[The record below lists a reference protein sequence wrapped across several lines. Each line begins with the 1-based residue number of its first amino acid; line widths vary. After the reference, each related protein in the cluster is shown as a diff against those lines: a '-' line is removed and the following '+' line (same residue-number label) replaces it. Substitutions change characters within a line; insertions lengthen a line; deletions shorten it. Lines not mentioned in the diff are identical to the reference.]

1 MRKTPVFSKKFFE
14 LDYPKLLRL
23 TDSEGNQP
31 VVVMVLCE
39 GTRMP
44 LKEFELGQEGLMVTL
59 SSGKYFVG
67 YDAIMSVQVMPQ
79 ALRRVAGTPE
89 SPRMRSECGAPLVAE
104 CSW

>member
-44 LKEFELGQEGLMVTL
+44 LKEFELAQEGLMVTL